1 MAVNLSPVGGVA
13 AQFFDNAGNV
23 LTGGKLYTYAA
34 GTTTPQNTYTTS
46 VGNVPW
52 SNPIILD
59 AAGRV
64 SGSGEIWLLD
74 GTQYKFILRDSNDVL
89 IATYDNVVGI
99 NSNFV
104 NFTNEQEIQTATAGQ
119 TVFNLTTVQ
128 YSPGTNSLTVFVDGV
143 NQYGPG
149 AQYAYLETD
158 SDTVTFVNGLH
169 VGALVKFTTS
179 QLNSSG
185 AVDAQQV
192 SYVAPYTNA
201 ISSNVENKLSYYIH
215 VKDFGAVGD
224 GITDDTVAIQNACNY
239 LQSIGG
245 GCLDFG
251 GANDTYSI
259 FNGTYNGSVV
269 YPGPNFGEVA
279 RLGNFDSLDG
289 VEIRSSGAK
298 LVSNGAFPLDAR
310 RITLFYF
317 LDCNNVTIGDF
328 YCDYTGN
335 RDYPTD
341 PVALYRRGL
350 VFALFQGDCSNIRGG
365 NLIANNFTFGWAF
378 QALVQGVNLEI
389 ESRNVNIDS
398 VKCYQTGYAY
408 FCNGGGHSAHV
419 GIVDTDE
426 CGRSCT
432 LQDVQ
437 GGVNVTIK
445 SKNHQASNDVGLAG
459 WSDGAYVKYI
469 NTESDAGVELGNCV
483 TLAYPTLADSPNR
496 VTKNVT
502 FDLDISANGS
512 TFFGK
517 AFTCGL
523 SIGVNGADI
532 DPNYILDGLT
542 VTGRIDSDTAAMVP
556 IRFDYPSAWS
566 LGQNLFNINVQNL
579 SVPYNGTPIFDL
591 RGVATTA
598 TISNFR
604 CNSIM
609 QLQGN
614 TVGRIVCVNCIAG
627 NPFGGAL
634 DLNDTFISFVNCSFT
649 DNFSIVAS
657 RRYMVNTEIEGRAT
671 SVNTWMD
678 GIYQVFTLAIT
689 NDAGTLKHQIIGDW
703 ASTTLPRS
711 CTRIIG
717 ASATLA
723 ATPTVNSTTNFVSGV
738 GILDGFE
745 NQIAFD
751 VENQNTYSV
760 GINLAAFVERYDGN
774 VSVPSVS
781 AIRNFFNVDGSSI
794 VRVHLSFYNALS
806 GAAWNINTT
815 NIPSGKTIWIKF
827 LGYIL

>member
-1 MAVNLSPVGGVA
+1 MAVNLSPVFGVA
-13 AQFFDNAGNV
+13 GQLFDNNGNP
-23 LTGGKLYTYAA
+23 LSGGKIYTYAA
-34 GTTTPQNTYTTS
+34 GTTTPVATFTEST
-46 VGNVPW
+46 GNVAH
-52 SNPIILD
+52 SNPIVLD
-59 AAGRV
+59 GGGRV
-64 SGSGEIWLLD
+64 PSGEIWLTD
-74 GTQYKFILRDSNDVL
+74 GISYKFVVEDSASAL
-89 IATYDNVVGI
+89 IGSFDNLTGI

-104 NFTNEQEIQTATAGQ
+104 NFTNNQEIQTATAGQ
-119 TVFNLTTVQ
+119 TVFTLTTTEYQ
-128 YSPGTNSLTVFVDGV
+128 PGTNSLSVFVDGV

-149 AQYAYLETD
+149 AQYAYVETN
-158 SDTVTFVNGLH
+158 STTVTFTNGLH
-169 VGALVKFTTS
+169 VGAEVKFTTS
-179 QLNSSG
+179 QLNSSAG
-185 AVDAQQV
+185 ATASQI

-201 ISSNVENKLSYYIH
+201 IASNVEDKLSNYIH

-224 GITDDTVAIQNACNY
+224 GITDDTVAIQNACAY

-251 GANDTYSI
+251 SPDDTYSV
-259 FNGTYNGSVV
+259 FNGTYNGAVV

-279 RLGNFDSLDG
+279 RLGNFSGLDG
-289 VEIRSSGAK
+289 VEIRSGGAK
-298 LVSNGAFPLDAR
+298 IISNGTFPIDAR
-310 RITLFYF
+310 RISLFYF
-317 LDCNNVTIGDF
+317 LNCNNVTIGDF

-341 PVALYRRGL
+341 PLALFRRGL
-350 VFALFQGDCSNIRGG
+350 VFALFQGDSSNIRGG
-365 NLIANNFTFGWAF
+365 NLVTNNFSFGWAF
-378 QALVQGVNLEI
+378 QALVQGANLDI
-389 ESRNVNIDS
+389 EPRNVNIAS

-445 SKNHQASNDVGLAG
+445 SKNHQASNDVGLTG

-502 FDLDISANGS
+502 FDLDISATGS
-512 TFFGK
+512 TFFSR

-523 SIGVNGADI
+523 SVGVSGADI

-542 VTGRIDSDTAAMVP
+542 VTGRIDSDTNAMTP
-556 IRFDYPSAWS
+556 IRFDYPSAWT
-566 LGQNLFNINVQNL
+566 LGQNLYNINVQNL
-579 SVPYNGTPIFDL
+579 SVPYNGVPVFDL

-614 TVGRIVCVNCIAG
+614 ITGRIVCLNCIAS
-627 NPFGGAL
+627 NPFGSGL
-634 DLNDTFISFVNCSFT
+634 DTNDTFISFVNCSFT
-649 DNFSIVAS
+649 DNFSIVPS
-657 RRYMVNTEIEGRAT
+657 RRYMVNTEIENRAT

-678 GIYQVFTLAIT
+678 GVQQTFTLAIT
-689 NDAGTLKHQIIGDW
+689 NDGGTLKHQIIGDW
-703 ASTTLPRS
+703 ASATLPRS
-711 CTRIIG
+711 CTRITG

-781 AIRNFFNVDGSSI
+781 AIRNFFNVDGNSI

-806 GAAWNINTT
+806 GAVWDINTT
-815 NIPSGKTIWIKF
+815 NIPNGKTIWVKF